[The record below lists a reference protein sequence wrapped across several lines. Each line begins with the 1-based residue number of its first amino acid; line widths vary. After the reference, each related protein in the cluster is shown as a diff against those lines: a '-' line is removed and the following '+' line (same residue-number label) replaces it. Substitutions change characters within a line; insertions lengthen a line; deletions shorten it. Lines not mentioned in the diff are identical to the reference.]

1 MTNNN
6 KTVVGTL
13 KGLVE
18 EAYAPKFDKQPYTLV
33 VLELGRTGEVI
44 EGREKKHHVAF
55 WVNTTSQIKPE
66 TFNGDIRNMKGK
78 TYTFSVTESKKYIPF
93 DKETKEPKPDEWRAN
108 HTINHFVQEETPR
121 ELGIMP
127 QQEGIFRSM
136 VMEQLTR
143 WYSAQGIS
151 PDELSTPEGIAKYN
165 LIFNNILAVADKSY
179 AQTSEVEVEKAE
191 EKAEEQA
198 ELFPEISQTQP
209 F

>member
-18 EAYAPKFDKQPYTLV
+18 EAYAPKTERQPYNLV
-33 VLELGRTGEVI
+33 VMELGRTGEVI
-44 EGREKKHHVAF
+44 EGREKKHQVAF

-66 TFNGDIRNMKGK
+66 TFNGDVRNMMGK
-78 TYTFSVTESKKYIPF
+78 TYTFTVTESKKYIPKDPNTGMEQP
-93 DKETKEPKPDEWRAN
+93 DKWRAN
-108 HTINHFVQEETPR
+108 QTINHFAQEETPR
-121 ELGIMP
+121 ELGIIP

-136 VMEQLTR
+136 FMQQLTQ

-179 AQTSEVEVEKAE
+179 AQTNEVEV